1 MTATKTRA
9 AKRKADLLPAA
20 VLKPPASVATLRGDS
35 LKTLR
40 LDGSRFDI
48 QAADAVL
55 TTSVER
61 TIEGGSTVTVDVHD
75 RDEILT
81 STDFLD
87 TDHDTLLDADV
98 LLTIDGLAF
107 ALARVE
113 DTHPAYKLIFEDYAV
128 TLLKSAQGHDK
139 AYRDKVTRAE
149 FVWSLVRKLGLNF
162 YCPELLDRLP
172 VKRPQLSETK
182 AEPTAD
188 RRPGF
193 SPGAKIT
200 VKGQSATA
208 FQVRIIQGCLAEAA
222 ALGASEFVMVC
233 VVAAITQESTAG
245 AAINVQTGNDDVG
258 IYQQG
263 RNWVSVAGAKDPTA
277 STRAFLVGGPTSF
290 KKVHGSIKL
299 NGGDV
304 NSLVKAV
311 QISVG
316 GYGPWAGEAKRTVAA
331 FNGGTGGLSAGGG
344 SAGGGSKDV
353 AQRFVFRVGEDGKT
367 ESYWAC
373 MQRLAAEVGFRC
385 FVVGNTVV
393 YMSEP
398 ELIAQRPA
406 MTIWREAP
414 GVTKLE
420 GVWDRGHTV
429 QEASLA
435 VDVSRWGAQPGQAVQ
450 VTQPGPLGGRWLVAT
465 TSRSLTKTSCEIT
478 LKRPMARKA
487 EPAPATKSVSVP
499 GSPSSGGLTLPGGK
513 LRDKIVDIAKKSMT
527 SNSGFSRYS
536 LTGTPNL
543 TTILPK
549 SGRTDCSQWV
559 AAVYNEAGAGFPG
572 SFTGD
577 MMRRAKRTE
586 KPKPGDVLVSASHC
600 ELYIGDGKTIGH
612 GSPPIDYNTVAWSI
626 GFGLRFYTY
635 DFLD

>member
-1 MTATKTRA
+1 MTATKTKAR
-9 AKRKADLLPAA
+9 KRKADLLPVG
-20 VLKPPASVATLRGDS
+20 VLKPPPAVATLRGDS

-55 TTSVER
+55 TTSAER

-87 TDHDTLLDADV
+87 ADHDTLLDADV
-98 LLTIDGLAF
+98 LLRIDGLAF

-113 DTHPAYKLIFEDYAV
+113 DTHPVYKLIFEDYAV
-128 TLLKSAQGHDK
+128 TLLRSAEGHDK

-149 FVWSLVRKLGLNF
+149 FIWSLVRKLGLNF
-162 YCPELLDRLP
+162 YCPELLDRQP
-172 VKRPQLSETK
+172 ITRPQLSETK

-200 VKGQSATA
+200 VKGRPATA
-208 FQVRIIQGCLAEAA
+208 FQARIIQGCLAEAA
-222 ALGASEFVMVC
+222 ALSASEFVMVC

-277 STRAFLVGGPTSF
+277 STRAFLIGGPTNF

-299 NGGDV
+299 KGGDV

-311 QISVG
+311 QISIG
-316 GYGPWAGEAKRTVAA
+316 GYGPWVGEARRTVAA

-344 SAGGGSKDV
+344 SKDV
-353 AQRFVFRVGEDGKT
+353 AQRYAFRVGEDGKT

-406 MTIWREAP
+406 MAVWREAP
-414 GVTKLE
+414 GVTRLE

-429 QEASLA
+429 QEATLT
-435 VDVSRWGAQPGQAVQ
+435 VDVSRWGAQPGQVVD
-450 VTQPGPLGGRWLVAT
+450 VTQPGPLRGRWLVVT
-465 TSRSLTKTSCEIT
+465 TSRSLTKTTCEIT
-478 LKRPMARKA
+478 LKRPMPRKA
-487 EPAPATKSVSVP
+487 EPAPDVKTVQIP
-499 GSPSSGGLTLPGGK
+499 GSPSSAGLALPGGK
-513 LRDKIVDIAKKSMT
+513 GKVDGRYLSSPKQIIDNLVLPVARKHGIAA
-527 SNSGFSRYS
+527 
-536 LTGTPNL
+536 TPASVAAANGRHGP
-543 TTILPK
+543 TK
-549 SGRTDCSQWV
+549 SGNRSDHQGPPDSAWAADLSNGSSPTPGMTALARELSVMFAIQWS
-559 AAVYNEAGAGFPG
+559 GAGLVNATHGGFRFQLIYKAEG
-572 SFTGD
+572 HFNHVHFGIK
-577 MMRRAKRTE
+577 RA
-586 KPKPGDVLVSASHC
+586 
-600 ELYIGDGKTIGH
+600 
-612 GSPPIDYNTVAWSI
+612 
-626 GFGLRFYTY
+626 
-635 DFLD
+635 